1 LDIFNRGLK
10 RHRKGITIHPD
21 NVKSGRERHVSID
34 RSAEISNTRA
44 RALICFG
51 FTLFLIFSLWPT
63 ALFLSFPPS
72 LTFFCLFCSAVL
84 VSGVFACPLP
94 FTTLNLRRR
103 CKKLG
108 SVWSR
113 TKHRH
118 TTEYNTE
125 SSVFFHHSCGVLFLS
140 RQVWRHH
147 SLVWQFMATNQLLHL
162 LLAPTCLGL
171 KSFVAAAAAVVIELF
186 LTPCFYCQGLGW
198 HM

>member
-1 LDIFNRGLK
+1 LDIFNGGLK

-21 NVKSGRERHVSID
+21 NVKSGREMHVSID

-125 SSVFFHHSCGVLFLS
+125 SSVFFTTVVAYFFSVTKFGDTTVWCGNLWPPTNYSISCLP
-140 RQVWRHH
+140 
-147 SLVWQFMATNQLLHL
+147 QL
-162 LLAPTCLGL
+162 A
-171 KSFVAAAAAVVIELF
+171 
-186 LTPCFYCQGLGW
+186 W
-198 HM
+198 D